1 MQPAHNEASAVDIL
15 VVEDSPTQA
24 EQLCYLLQQ
33 HGYRTR
39 MAANG
44 RLGLEEI
51 RRCKPTLVISDIV
64 MPEMDGYALCR
75 AVKADPELKDIPVV
89 IVTSLSGIQ
98 DIARSLEC
106 GADNFIRKPYEP
118 HALLARV
125 EYILLNLELR
135 KGKRINIGLEV
146 YLGGKKHYITS
157 EREQIID
164 LLISTYEEAVRMNEE
179 MQQQQIE
186 IARSSQTLAG
196 LYRIAD
202 ELNRVSTP
210 AQVCE
215 LALQATMDLPKF
227 EAGWIYLADADG
239 KQSYRLVAASKT
251 GPAASQQGSDTLEWI
266 GDISSATA
274 TGRNA
279 SVPLALER
287 RHLGVIQLLAV
298 DGESFNDEDLNVLDT
313 IGNQVAVALE
323 RAHLHQHLEN
333 LVEQRTAALQAE
345 VVERRRAEERVVSLN
360 RIYAVLSNIN
370 TLIVRVHEREE
381 LFREACRVAVE
392 FGHFGLAWVGMTSA
406 DNAHIKPTAW
416 HGVGLWAES
425 IGFAAATDVGNL
437 DEALVDEA
445 IQQQQTVVCRDL
457 AQAAG
462 MPLAALAV
470 SHGYHALCALP
481 LQVDKQTVAL
491 MFLYAHTP
499 EVFNADEMHLLEELA
514 GNISFALDHIAKE
527 ERINYLAYYDALT
540 GLPNRDLLLERLRQ
554 SIGFAQRH
562 GSTVAVICLDLDRFK
577 IVNDGLGHYVGD
589 KLLQTVAGLLSGMLR
604 DGDTVGRLV
613 ADKFVM
619 ICADLHDA
627 DDLPPVIERLQAVLR
642 APIPVGD
649 ESTNLTASVGIS
661 LCPKDSDDPITLVK
675 YAELAMY
682 QAKERGGNQHRLFTT
697 ELDTRVS
704 ERVKLQNRLGAALE
718 AGELVVYYQPQV
730 SAMNG
735 VVCGMEALIRWRHPQ
750 FGLVPPGQF
759 IPVAEES
766 GLIIPIGEWVLQEAC
781 RQNKAWHDEGL
792 SDFPVSVNLSIAQL
806 RDSSLLASVRRALDE
821 TGLGPR
827 YLELELTES
836 MMMENPEMLIA
847 FLQRTRDMGIQIS
860 IDDFGTGYSSLNY
873 LKRLPLDRLKVD
885 YSFVRDITRDPASAS
900 ICRAVIAI
908 AHNLRLGVVAEGV
921 ETEGQ
926 ASYLA
931 RHYCESLQGYYF
943 SKPVPADEITALL
956 RKREPLI
963 KLAAELNARRTLL
976 LVDDEENI
984 RNALRRLLRSDGYQI
999 LLASGPTEAFE
1010 LLATNRVGVIL
1021 ADQRMPDM
1029 SGTEFLRRV
1038 KDIYPDAIRIVL
1050 SGYTDLDTVT
1060 ASINQGSVYKF
1071 LAKPWDNDALR
1082 EVLREAFWRYE
1093 LSKGIATDWYSAGGV
1108 QGLHGGQ

>member
-1 MQPAHNEASAVDIL
+1 M
-15 VVEDSPTQA
+15 
-24 EQLCYLLQQ
+24 
-33 HGYRTR
+33 
-39 MAANG
+39 
-44 RLGLEEI
+44 
-51 RRCKPTLVISDIV
+51 
-64 MPEMDGYALCR
+64 R
-75 AVKADPELKDIPVV
+75 AVKADAELKDIPVV

-118 HALLARV
+118 KALLARV

-135 KGKRINIGLEV
+135 KGKRISIGLEV

-202 ELNRVSTP
+202 ELNRGNTP
-210 AQVCE
+210 TQVCE
-215 LALQATMDLPKF
+215 LALQATMDMPKF
-227 EAGWIYLADADG
+227 EAGWIYLAEAEG
-239 KQSYRLVAASKT
+239 SKRYRLVATSNADQVV
-251 GPAASQQGSDTLEWI
+251 PARPGNNPDWA
-266 GDISSATA
+266 GDFSSATA
-274 TGRNA
+274 TGCHA
-279 SVPLALER
+279 SVPLTLER

-298 DGESFNDEDLNVLDT
+298 GGESFNDEDLSFLDT

-323 RAHLHQHLEN
+323 RAYLHQHLEN

-360 RIYAVLSNIN
+360 RIHAMLSSIN

-381 LFREACRVAVE
+381 LFHESCRVAVE
-392 FGHFGLAWVGMTSA
+392 FGRFGLAWVGLVNA
-406 DNAHIKPTAW
+406 DGDRIKPASW
-416 HGVGLWAES
+416 HGAES
-425 IGFAAATDVGNL
+425 WAGSSGFTAADFDHL
-437 DEALVDEA
+437 DDALLGEV
-445 IQQQQTVVCRDL
+445 IRQGQPFVCRDL
-457 AQAAG
+457 AQAEG

-470 SHGYHALCALP
+470 QHGYHALCALP
-481 LQVDKQTVAL
+481 LQDAEQTVAVL
-491 MFLYAHTP
+491 FLYAHTP
-499 EVFNADEMHLLEELA
+499 EVFNAEEMRLLEELA
-514 GNISFALDHIAKE
+514 GDISFALDHIAKE

-540 GLPNRDLLLERLRQ
+540 GLPNRDLLLERLHQ

-562 GSTVAVICLDLDRFK
+562 GSIVAVICLDLDRFK
-577 IVNDGLGHYVGD
+577 IVNDGLGHHVGD
-589 KLLQTVAGLLSGMLR
+589 KLLQAVSSLLSGILR

-613 ADKFVM
+613 ADKFSM
-619 ICADLHDA
+619 ICTDLRSG
-627 DDLPPVIERLQAVLR
+627 DDLLPVIERLQAMLR
-642 APIPVGD
+642 APIRIGE
-649 ESTNLTASVGIS
+649 ESTKLTASLGVS
-661 LCPKDSDDPITLVK
+661 LYPTDGDDPVTLVK

-682 QAKERGGNQHRLFTT
+682 QAKERGGNQHILFTA

-704 ERVKLQNRLGAALE
+704 ERVKLQNRLGMALE

-730 SAMNG
+730 SAMSG

-766 GLIIPIGEWVLQEAC
+766 GLIIPIGEWVLHEAC
-781 RQNKAWHDEGL
+781 RQNQAWRDEGL

-806 RDSSLLASVRRALDE
+806 RDSSVLASVRRVLDE
-821 TGLGPR
+821 TGLSPHF
-827 YLELELTES
+827 LELELTES

-847 FLQRTRDMGIQIS
+847 FLQRTREMGVQIS

-873 LKRLPLDRLKVD
+873 LQRLPLDRLKVD
-885 YSFVRDITRDPASAS
+885 YSFVRDITSDPASAS

-943 SKPVPADEITALL
+943 SRPLPADEITALL
-956 RKREPLI
+956 RRREPLI
-963 KLAAELNARRTLL
+963 KLASELNARRTLL

-984 RNALRRLLRSDGYQI
+984 RSALRRLLRSDGYQI
-999 LLASGPTEAFE
+999 LVASGPTEAFE
-1010 LLATNRVGVIL
+1010 LLATHRVGVIL
-1021 ADQRMPDM
+1021 ADQCMPGM

-1071 LAKPWDNDALR
+1071 LVKPWDNDALR

-1093 LSKGIATDWYSAGGV
+1093 LSGSIAADWYTAGGINSRP
-1108 QGLHGGQ
+1108 GGQ

>member
-39 MAANG
+39 IAVNG

-51 RRCKPTLVISDIV
+51 RRHRPTLVISDVV

-75 AVKADPELKDIPVV
+75 AVKADAELKDIPVV

-118 HALLARV
+118 HALLARI

-146 YLGGKKHYITS
+146 YLGGQKHYITS

-210 AQVCE
+210 AQVCQ

-227 EAGWIYLADADG
+227 EAGWIYLAEAGG
-239 KQSYRLVAASKT
+239 KQSYRLVV
-251 GPAASQQGSDTLEWI
+251 ASQAGTAALPQNADTPDWI

-279 SVPLALER
+279 RIPIALER

-323 RAHLHQHLEN
+323 RAHLHLHLEN

-345 VVERRRAEERVVSLN
+345 VVERRRAEERVVGLN
-360 RIYAVLSNIN
+360 RIHAMLSSIN

-392 FGHFGLAWVGMTSA
+392 FGHFGLAWVGMTGA
-406 DNAHIKPTAW
+406 DKAQIKPTAW
-416 HGVGLWAES
+416 HGVDLWTGS
-425 IGFAAATDVGNL
+425 IGFAAADIGYL

-445 IQQQQTVVCRDL
+445 VRQRLPFVCRDL
-457 AQAAG
+457 AQAGG
-462 MPLAALAV
+462 MPLAALAA
-470 SHGYHALCALP
+470 SHGYHALCVLP
-481 LQVDKQTVAL
+481 LQVDQQTVAL

-499 EVFNADEMHLLEELA
+499 EVFNADEMHLLEELT

-540 GLPNRDLLLERLRQ
+540 NLPNRDLLLERLRQ

-562 GSTVAVICLDLDRFK
+562 SNTVAVLCLDLDRFK

-589 KLLQTVAGLLSGMLR
+589 KLLQTVAGLLSGILR
-604 DGDTVGRLV
+604 DGDTVGRLA

-619 ICADLHDA
+619 ICADLCDA
-627 DDLPPVIERLQAVLR
+627 DNMSPIVERLQEVLR

-649 ESTNLTASVGIS
+649 ENTNLTASIGIS
-661 LCPKDSDDPITLVK
+661 LYPKDSDDPITLVK

-704 ERVKLQNRLGAALE
+704 ERVRLQNRLGAALE

-781 RQNKAWHDEGL
+781 RQNQAWRDEGL

-806 RDSSLLASVRRALDE
+806 RDSRLLASVRRVLDE
-821 TGLGPR
+821 TGLDPR

-836 MMMENPEMLIA
+836 IMMENSEMLIA
-847 FLQRTRDMGIQIS
+847 FLQRTREIGVQIS

-873 LKRLPLDRLKVD
+873 LQRLPLDRLKVD

-931 RHYCESLQGYYF
+931 RHYCESLQGFYF
-943 SKPVPADEITALL
+943 SKPLPADEITTLL
-956 RKREPLI
+956 RRREPLI
-963 KLAAELNARRTLL
+963 KLTSELDARRTLL
-976 LVDDEENI
+976 LVEDEENV

-999 LLASGPTEAFE
+999 LVAAGPTEAFE

-1038 KDIYPDAIRIVL
+1038 KDIHPDAIRMVL

-1060 ASINQGSVYKF
+1060 AAINQGAVYKF

-1108 QGLHGGQ
+1108 QGHHGGQ

>member
-1 MQPAHNEASAVDIL
+1 L

-39 MAANG
+39 TALNG

-51 RRCKPTLVISDIV
+51 RRHRPTMVISDVV

-75 AVKADPELKDIPVV
+75 AVKADAELKDIPVV

-106 GADNFIRKPYEP
+106 GADNFIRKPYDP
-118 HALLARV
+118 HTLLARV

-227 EAGWIYLADADG
+227 EAGWIYLAEAEG
-239 KQSYRLVAASKT
+239 KQSYRLVAAST
-251 GPAASQQGSDTLEWI
+251 PGAATAPRSEDTPDWI

-274 TGRNA
+274 TGRQA
-279 SVPLALER
+279 RVPLALER

-323 RAHLHQHLEN
+323 RAHLHEHLEN
-333 LVEQRTAALQAE
+333 LVAQRTAALQAE
-345 VVERRRAEERVVSLN
+345 VIERRRAEERVVSLN
-360 RIYAVLSNIN
+360 RIYAMLSSIN

-392 FGHFGLAWVGMTSA
+392 FGHFGLAWVGMAGA
-406 DNAHIKPTAW
+406 DSEQVKPTAW
-416 HGVGLWAES
+416 HGGDLWAES
-425 IGFAAATDVGNL
+425 VGFVAADVGHL
-437 DEALVDEA
+437 DGALVDEA
-445 IQQQQTVVCRDL
+445 IRQRQPFVCRNL
-457 AQAAG
+457 AQAGG
-462 MPLAALAV
+462 MPLSALAV

-562 GSTVAVICLDLDRFK
+562 NSTVAVICLDLDRFK
-577 IVNDGLGHYVGD
+577 IVNDGLGHYIGD
-589 KLLQTVAGLLSGMLR
+589 KLLQTVAGLLSDMLR
-604 DGDTVGRLV
+604 DGDTVGRLA

-619 ICADLHDA
+619 ICADLRDA
-627 DDLPPVIERLQAVLR
+627 GDLPPVIERLQAVLR
-642 APIPVGD
+642 APISVG
-649 ESTNLTASVGIS
+649 EENTNLTASIGAS
-661 LCPKDSDDPITLVK
+661 FCPKDSDDPITLVK

-735 VVCGMEALIRWRHPQ
+735 VVCGMEALIRWQHPQ

-766 GLIIPIGEWVLQEAC
+766 GLIVPIGEWVLREAC
-781 RQNKAWHDEGL
+781 RQNQAWRDEGL
-792 SDFPVSVNLSIAQL
+792 SDFPVSVNVSIAQL
-806 RDSSLLASVRRALDE
+806 RDSRLLACLRHALDE
-821 TGLGPR
+821 TRLDPR

-847 FLQRTRDMGIQIS
+847 FLQRTREMGIQIS

-943 SKPVPADEITALL
+943 SKPIPPDEITALL
-956 RKREPLI
+956 RRREPLI
-963 KLAAELNARRTLL
+963 KLAPEQNARRTLL

-999 LLASGPTEAFE
+999 LVATGPIEAFE
-1010 LLATNRVGVIL
+1010 LLATHRVGVIL

-1071 LAKPWDNDALR
+1071 LVKPWDNDALR

-1108 QGLHGGQ
+1108 TGLHGGPAR